1 MAKITVLGCGWGTA
15 LAMAARA
22 AGHTVTLWSPFAAEV
37 EAINTQHE
45 QKKLL
50 PGVHIPEDIPATT
63 DLAAAEGSDLTI
75 IAVPSRFVRETAVK
89 LKSLHDCGILVN
101 VSKGFEDGTLYR
113 LSQVL
118 HEELP
123 EKKVVVLSG
132 PSHAEEVARYIPT
145 SLVASS
151 DDPAAA
157 EMVQDLMMSESL
169 RIYTNDDVIGVEL
182 GGALKNIIAL
192 AAGILDGMQLGDNT
206 KAALMTRGLTEISRL
221 GLALGAKR
229 DTFSGLTGIG
239 DLVVTCTSMHSRNR
253 RFGILIGKG
262 VETMAAL
269 AEIGTVEGYY
279 ATKMA
284 YELSSRQGIVMPI
297 TEQCYEV
304 LYNRKDASTA
314 LRELMGRP
322 GRSEH
327 DLLYD

>member
-1 MAKITVLGCGWGTA
+1 
-15 LAMAARA
+15 
-22 AGHTVTLWSPFAAEV
+22 
-37 EAINTQHE
+37 
-45 QKKLL
+45 
-50 PGVHIPEDIPATT
+50 
-63 DLAAAEGSDLTI
+63 
-75 IAVPSRFVRETAVK
+75 
-89 LKSLHDCGILVN
+89 
-101 VSKGFEDGTLYR
+101 
-113 LSQVL
+113 
-118 HEELP
+118 
-123 EKKVVVLSG
+123 
-132 PSHAEEVARYIPT
+132 
-145 SLVASS
+145 
-151 DDPAAA
+151 
-157 EMVQDLMMSESL
+157 
-169 RIYTNDDVIGVEL
+169 
-182 GGALKNIIAL
+182 
-192 AAGILDGMQLGDNT
+192 
-206 KAALMTRGLTEISRL
+206 MTRGLTEISRL

-284 YELSSRQGIVMPI
+284 YELSRRQGIVMPI